1 MRGCLIVHGL
11 TETPVCVSSLKD
23 RLAASGYKVA
33 TPCLA
38 GHGGTIDDLKHST
51 WRQWYETVR
60 IAYDGLRKSAEKIY
74 YVGNSL
80 GSLLGLKLA
89 LDEGW
94 GIRALALLGTPLVLT
109 RISAL
114 SVPLVRYTPIRY
126 AFHFKSKNFNKS
138 VHDPEGRCIY
148 RSCTHK
154 YIPTASVFEL
164 VDLQN
169 ILLKNLKKISNPM
182 LLLHALADHIAPV
195 RNIEIIKNNVS
206 SQAVETI
213 VFKHSGHVIPLDYER
228 IAAADRIV
236 EFFGR
241 FA

>member
-11 TETPVCVSSLKD
+11 TETPACVSSLKD

-33 TPCLA
+33 SPCLA
-38 GHGGTIDDLKHST
+38 GHGGTIDDLKRST

-60 IAYDGLRKSAEKIY
+60 ISYNELRKSAEKIY

-94 GIRALALLGTPLVLT
+94 GLRALALIGTPIVLT
-109 RISAL
+109 RMSAL
-114 SVPLVRYTPIRY
+114 FVPLVRYTPLRY
-126 AFHFKSKNFNKS
+126 AFRFKAKNFEKT
-138 VHDPEGRCIY
+138 VHDPEGRLFY
-148 RSCTHK
+148 KACTNTH
-154 YIPTASVFEL
+154 IPSNSIFEL
-164 VDLQN
+164 VDLQHL
-169 ILLKNLKKISNPM
+169 LLKDLKKISNPL
-182 LLLHALADHIAPV
+182 LLLHASTDHIAPV
-195 RNIEIIKNNVS
+195 RNVEIIKNNVS

-213 VFKHSGHVIPLDYER
+213 VFENSGHVIPLDYER

-236 EFFGR
+236 KFFER